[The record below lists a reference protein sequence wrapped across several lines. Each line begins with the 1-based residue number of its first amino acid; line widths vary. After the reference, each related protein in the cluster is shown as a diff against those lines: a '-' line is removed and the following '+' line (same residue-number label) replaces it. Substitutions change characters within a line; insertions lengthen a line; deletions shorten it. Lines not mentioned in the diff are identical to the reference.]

1 MAKSSL
7 LRIMISSRCK
17 DNFPPGKDGKPLSE
31 IRLELCEEIE
41 RLKVFG
47 KPMFEVWINE
57 KAPPQGG
64 TWDSREVCLR
74 AVDDCDILLVLYN
87 GNAGWAK
94 KKGELG
100 ICHVEYERGLSR
112 APGKVH
118 VVDISTEE
126 SLEELKKNEK
136 NQRFQTYFNT
146 RSAFRGGDVAT
157 VEDLKKRFKETLH
170 GALIALAQGGVRE
183 ATRGKPSMGDT
194 LYWSRLD
201 FASREQTMVNLLC
214 DALVEQGSGRL
225 LGGNAVAPLAGTDIL
240 LVPHAIPAA
249 FSIGQAKEMVGQPFL
264 RDHELARTLADG
276 INGPVHIIACYKSA
290 TESQAIKLLGFPD
303 ATVVTTPFGVFVAD
317 NVQKVQFAFIA
328 NCCNDASTRNGV
340 EDFFTWLVQSGEDV
354 YLAARAGARA
364 RIVHAIALESPPS
377 PGASR

>member
-1 MAKSSL
+1 
-7 LRIMISSRCK
+7 MISSRCK

-47 KPMFEVWINE
+47 KPVFEVWINE
-57 KAPPQGG
+57 TTPPQGG
-64 TWDSREVCLR
+64 TWDSRDTCLR
-74 AVDDCDILLVLYN
+74 AVENCDILLVLYN

-94 KKGELG
+94 NKGELG
-100 ICHVEYERGLSR
+100 ICHAEYDRGLSLAR
-112 APGKVH
+112 DKVR
-118 VVDISTEE
+118 VVDISTKE
-126 SLEELKKNEK
+126 SLAELRQDKNNEL
-136 NQRFQTYFNT
+136 FQDYFNLEN
-146 RSAFRGGDVAT
+146 AFRGGDVTT
-157 VEDLKKRFKETLH
+157 VEDLKKRVKETLH
-170 GALIALAQGGVRE
+170 GALISLAQGGVRE
-183 ATRGKPSMGDT
+183 AARGKPGIGDALT
-194 LYWSRLD
+194 WSRLD
-201 FASREQTMVNLLC
+201 FASRERKMVTLLRNT
-214 DALVEQGSGRL
+214 LVEQSG
-225 LGGNAVAPLAGTDIL
+225 GQSKKNNVIAPLAGVDIL

-264 RDHELARTLADG
+264 RDHELADTLTDG
-276 INGPVHIIACYKSA
+276 VNGPVHIIACYKSA

-328 NCCNDASTRNGV
+328 NCCDEASIRNGV
-340 EDFFTWLVQSGEDV
+340 HNFLKWLARSGEDV

-364 RIVHAIALESPPS
+364 RIVQAIARETPSS

>member
-1 MAKSSL
+1 
-7 LRIMISSRCK
+7 MISSRCK

-47 KPMFEVWINE
+47 KPVFEVWINE
-57 KAPPQGG
+57 KAPPHGG

-94 KKGELG
+94 KEGELG
-100 ICHVEYERGLSR
+100 ICHAEYERGLSR
-112 APGKVH
+112 APGKVWA
-118 VVDISTEE
+118 VDVSTKK
-126 SLEELKKNEK
+126 SLEKLRKEKKNE
-136 NQRFQTYFNT
+136 RFQDYFNI

-157 VEDLKKRFKETLH
+157 VEDLKTRVKETLH
-170 GALIALAQGGVRE
+170 GALITLTQGGVRE
-183 ATRGKPSMGDT
+183 ATRGKISLGDT
-194 LYWSRLD
+194 LTWSRLD
-201 FASREQTMVNLLC
+201 FATREQTMINLLC
-214 DALVEQGSGRL
+214 DALVEQGGGRL
-225 LGGNAVAPLAGTDIL
+225 LDGNVAAPLAGSDIL

-264 RDHELARTLADG
+264 RDHELADTLTDG
-276 INGPVHIIACYKSA
+276 VNGPVHIIACYKSA

-303 ATVVTTPFGVFVAD
+303 ATVVTTQFGVFVAD

-328 NCCNDASTRNGV
+328 NCCNEASTRNGV
-340 EDFFTWLVQSGEDV
+340 EDFFTWLAQSKEDV

-364 RIVHAIALESPPS
+364 RIVHAIARETSSS